1 MTGMLFDKLPRSRP
15 PRRLMKVVDV
25 TDYGSTVTMRCKRG
39 HELQVDCVVDDDHR
53 ILPSQYT
60 PAELK
65 RGIPCPTCLD
75 EAISKK

>member
-15 PRRLMKVVDV
+15 PRRLMKVEEVHGH
-25 TDYGSTVTMRCKRG
+25 GSIVTMACKR
-39 HELQVDCVVDDDHR
+39 HHKLEVDCVPDDDHR
-53 ILPSQYT
+53 TLPSQYT

-75 EAISKK
+75 EAITKK